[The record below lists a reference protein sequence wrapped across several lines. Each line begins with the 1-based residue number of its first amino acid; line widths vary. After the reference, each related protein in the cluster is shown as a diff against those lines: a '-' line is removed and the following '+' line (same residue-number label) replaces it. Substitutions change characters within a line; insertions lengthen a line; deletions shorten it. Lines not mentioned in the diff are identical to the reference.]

1 MNAKGGP
8 LPVRTLAFLGAA
20 SFASMASLRAADP
33 ILPEIARAFSTTPG
47 DAARIVTVFGA
58 CYAVTQFIY
67 GFAGDRFGHLR
78 VIVLTTILSGLSTLV
93 CAAATSLNMLM
104 LGRALVGLT
113 AAAIIPL
120 SFAWLADAVPY
131 ERRQAVLAYFLSGQL
146 SGLILGQV
154 FPGVIA
160 EHFSWRVVFVL
171 IASFFLIAGAALVFE
186 MRRHKFVPHPLD
198 GSPFGR
204 LAALVKRRWVQIVLV
219 SVLLDGLLFFGAFTF
234 VGSFL
239 WVRFGVGLD
248 LVGLIVAGFGVG
260 AMAYSMTAARLLP
273 YLGEGGFVLGGG
285 AVIAVAF
292 AMLAFTP
299 TVWFAV
305 PSTILAGYGYYML
318 HNTLQTNATQMAPQ
332 ARGLAISTF
341 ASCLFLGQAIG
352 VAVAAP
358 VFDYTGGQPIFLAA
372 GLLLF
377 IVGAVFRSL
386 LVYRD

>member
-1 MNAKGGP
+1 MTAQSG
-8 LPVRTLAFLGAA
+8 LVPVRTLAFLGAA
-20 SFASMASLRAADP
+20 CFASMASLRAADP
-33 ILPEIARAFSTTPG
+33 ILPEIARVFSTTPG
-47 DAARIVTVFGA
+47 DAARIVTVFGL

-78 VIVLTTILSGLSTLV
+78 VIVLTTILSGLSSLV

-104 LGRALVGLT
+104 LGRILVGLT

-120 SFAWLADAVPY
+120 SFAWLADVVPY

-154 FPGVIA
+154 FSGMIA
-160 EHFSWRVVFVL
+160 EHFNWRVVFVL
-171 IASFFLIAGAALVFE
+171 IAVFFLIAGVALLFE
-186 MRRHKFVPHPLD
+186 LRRHKSVARPLD
-198 GSPFGR
+198 GSPLTR
-204 LAALVKRRWVQIVLV
+204 LLTVVKGRWVQIVLV

-239 WVRFGVGLD
+239 FARFGVGLD

-273 YLGEGGFVLGGG
+273 YLGEGGFAFGGG

-292 AMLAFTP
+292 TLLAFAP
-299 TVWFAV
+299 GVWFAV
-305 PSTILAGYGYYML
+305 PGTILAGYGYYML
-318 HNTLQTNATQMAPQ
+318 HNTLQTNATQMAPEM
-332 ARGLAISTF
+332 RGLAIATF

-358 VFDYTGGQPIFLAA
+358 IFDYTGGQPLFLVA
-372 GLLLF
+372 GALLL
-377 IVGAVFRSL
+377 IVGAAFRAL
-386 LVYRD
+386 LPLRY

>member
-1 MNAKGGP
+1 MTAQSGP

-20 SFASMASLRAADP
+20 CFASMASLRAADP
-33 ILPEIARAFSTTPG
+33 ILPEIARVFSTTPG

-78 VIVLTTILSGLSTLV
+78 VIVLSTILSGLSSLV

-104 LGRALVGLT
+104 LGRILVGLT

-120 SFAWLADAVPY
+120 SFAWLADVVPY

-146 SGLILGQV
+146 SGLVLGQV
-154 FPGVIA
+154 FSGMIA
-160 EHFSWRVVFVL
+160 EHFNWRVVFVL
-171 IASFFLIAGAALVFE
+171 IACFFLIAGAALLFE
-186 MRRHKFVPHPLD
+186 LRRHPSVGRPLE
-198 GSPFGR
+198 GSPLSR
-204 LAALVKRRWVQIVLV
+204 LIALLKGRWVQIVLV
-219 SVLLDGLLFFGAFTF
+219 SVLLDGMLFFGAFTF

-239 WVRFGVGLD
+239 WARFGVGLD

-273 YLGEGGFVLGGG
+273 YLGEGGFAAGGG

-292 AMLAFTP
+292 ALLAFAP
-299 TVWFAV
+299 GVWFAV
-305 PSTILAGYGYYML
+305 PATILAGYGYYML
-318 HNTLQTNATQMAPQ
+318 HNTLQTNATQMAPEM
-332 ARGLAISTF
+332 RGLAIATF

-358 VFDYTGGQPIFLAA
+358 IFDDTGGQPLFLAA
-372 GLLLF
+372 GILLLL
-377 IVGAVFRSL
+377 VGAGFRAL
-386 LVYRD
+386 LPLRN